1 MYRKS
6 LAHQDC
12 SIARSLDVV
21 GEWWTLLIV
30 RDAFRG
36 VRRFDDFSRSLGIA
50 RNVLASRLA
59 KLVDHGILERHP
71 VPEHQG
77 RFEYRLTR
85 KGRELQPVVIALMRW
100 GDRWTSDGS
109 GPPVVLRHQDCG
121 HVLEARLTCAH
132 CGGEVDADN
141 VRRQPEPRPAAP

>member
-6 LAHQDC
+6 LAGQDC

-36 VRRFDDFSRSLGIA
+36 VRRFDDFSKSLGIA
-50 RNVLASRLA
+50 RNVLAARLA

-71 VPEHQG
+71 LPDHHG
-77 RFEYRLTR
+77 RSEYRLTE
-85 KGRELQPVVIALMRW
+85 KGRELQPVVISLMRW
-100 GDRWTSDGS
+100 GDRWTADAS
-109 GPPVVLRHQDCG
+109 GPPVVLRHEDCG
-121 HVLEARLTCAH
+121 HALEPTLTCAH
-132 CGGEVDADN
+132 CGGEVHAAN
-141 VRRQPEPRPAAP
+141 VRRQEVEPDPA